1 MGFWSGIADAFSRDG
16 GATRFCEKLPVI
28 GHVTAGIQ
36 LLAGNPEHAKRA
48 AATATNSTLTAGGA
62 VAGFMVG
69 GPLGAA
75 GGAALAS
82 TAGIACEYGISTTI
96 DDQNVKGN
104 VGEVS
109 IKRIVVDGA
118 LSSITAVIP
127 GGTAVIGSAGKEVA
141 KQSISSAVKT
151 GVLTGLSTYAI
162 SKNSP
167 TTLANQT
174 QCRTRLLERPSE
186 TCDGRTRRT
195 RREEGLSPSGNTW
208 SRTGRSTP
216 D

>member
-1 MGFWSGIADAFSRDG
+1 MA
-16 GATRFCEKLPVI
+16 
-28 GHVTAGIQ
+28 
-36 LLAGNPEHAKRA
+36 
-48 AATATNSTLTAGGA
+48 
-62 VAGFMVG
+62 G

-162 SKNSP
+162 SKNSL

-186 TCDGRTRRT
+186 TYDG
-195 RREEGLSPSGNTW
+195 
-208 SRTGRSTP
+208 
-216 D
+216 